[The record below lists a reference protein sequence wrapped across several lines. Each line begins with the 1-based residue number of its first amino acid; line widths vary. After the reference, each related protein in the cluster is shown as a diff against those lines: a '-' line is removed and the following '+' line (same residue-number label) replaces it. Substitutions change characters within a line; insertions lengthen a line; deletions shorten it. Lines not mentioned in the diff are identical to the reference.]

1 MLYQF
6 MMNIKSKIRTYE
18 DKFTLIVMGLNLQ
31 KDGVECQSPT
41 IASIDSQLLS
51 GCIIRQLCL

>member
-1 MLYQF
+1 

-18 DKFTLIVMGLNLQ
+18 DKFTLIVMGLNLK

-41 IASIDSQLLS
+41 IASIDSQILS